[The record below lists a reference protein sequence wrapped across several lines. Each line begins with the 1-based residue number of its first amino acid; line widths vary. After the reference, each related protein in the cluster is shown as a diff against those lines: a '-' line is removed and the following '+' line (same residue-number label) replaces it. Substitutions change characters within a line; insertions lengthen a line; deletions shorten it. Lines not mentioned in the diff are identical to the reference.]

1 MVWVSAETWISDLH
15 GVRPSQQTRSKR
27 TQDALL
33 DAAEVLFAANGIDG
47 TSVADVAE
55 RAGASVG
62 AVYHHFRDKKALLY
76 ALYDRMAQDFEA
88 VSREAVAPAR
98 WEGASVVDLLESY
111 VQFTLRSER
120 DRPGFK
126 RVALEASRTDPALR
140 DHFDKLRAELNRG
153 LTELLLARSDEIGH
167 PDPKVAVAFALDQL
181 GAMLRMRIDGTK
193 ASTQLGRRS
202 DKVFAREVL
211 RSICGYLQ
219 VEIQGHAGIAA
230 PDGGAADVSPPGDD
244 A

>member
-1 MVWVSAETWISDLH
+1 MLVTGRRWGPDSSGRFLWLNGGVSGDTWISDLH
-15 GVRPSQQTRSKR
+15 GVRPSQQTRSQR

-33 DAAEVLFAANGIDG
+33 DAAEVLFAANGIDA

-76 ALYDRMAQDFEA
+76 ALYDRMAARFEA
-88 VSREAVAPAR
+88 TTREAVEPSR
-98 WEGASVVDLLESY
+98 WEGATVADILDGY
-111 VQFTLRSER
+111 VTFALQAER
-120 DRPGFK
+120 ERPGFK
-126 RVALEASRTDPALR
+126 RVALEASRIDPAVR

-153 LTELLLARSDEIGH
+153 LTDLLLARADEIGH

-181 GAMLRMRIDGTK
+181 SAMLRMRFEGTK

-211 RSICGYLQ
+211 RSIGGYLQ
-219 VEIQGHAGIAA
+219 LATS
-230 PDGGAADVSPPGDD
+230 PVS
-244 A
+244 